1 MDENPYSFCPLPSAL
16 FSKHFM
22 NAVQNQVYKY
32 KVGGSLPVNAPSYVV
47 RQADQDL
54 YEGLKAGEFCYV
66 LNSRQMGKSSLRVQ
80 TMQRLKQEGFACASI
95 DLTRIGSKVT
105 SEQWYGGFVCDLWR
119 SFNLIG
125 TVDFRTWWRDR
136 ELLSPVQR
144 LSEFIESVLLP
155 SIDGKIVIFVDEI
168 DSVLSLPFSL
178 DDFFALIRACYNQRV
193 DQPDYNR
200 LRFALLGVALPSDL
214 IADKNRTP
222 FNIGRA
228 IALSGFRLVEAQP
241 LAQGLVGKVSNPEKV
256 LAEVLAWTGG
266 QPFLTQ
272 KLCQLILTL
281 EEDVSQ
287 GRESEWIEQLVD
299 SRLIANWEAQDVPE
313 HLKTIRD
320 RLLGSEQRTGR
331 LLGLYQQILQRGEIV
346 ADNSLEQLK
355 LQLSGLV
362 VKRNGL
368 LKVYNRIYEAVFNQN
383 WVKQEL
389 ALLRPYG
396 EAIAA
401 WLESDC
407 QDESRLCQGQALKD
421 ALAWAADKS
430 LSDRDYQFLAASQE
444 LEKRQVEL
452 ALAAEKKASQL
463 LTQANQTLIAAQK
476 KAKQTIRRG
485 IIGFVLLLVVAVSLV
500 AWADI
505 ERQRRTEKLLKDLQ
519 GLEQSLQRQI
529 EAKKNVREQ
538 LEEIR
543 GKVAYAQAELEK
555 ERLNVLLQRSGSA
568 SKQLENAIKN
578 LREISASL
586 SLPLQLGDR
595 SPEVAELQ
603 RKLNDAGFYTDRV
616 DGIFGLGTVN
626 AVKQFQGA
634 RGLVADGIAGPD
646 TQKLLQKYRNYVVVV
661 PVQSPYTLQEVR
673 QYVKTAYLADSE
685 SGAYIDAGSFSDQ
698 SSAEKRAEELR
709 SHGIK
714 VHVVDFQ

>member
-1 MDENPYSFCPLPSAL
+1 
-16 FSKHFM
+16 M
-22 NAVQNQVYKY
+22 NTVQNQVYKY

-80 TMQRLKQEGFACASI
+80 TMQKLKQEGFACASI

-105 SEQWYGGFVCDLWR
+105 SEQWYGGVVCDLWR

-144 LSEFIESVLLP
+144 LNEFIESVLLA
-155 SIDGKIVIFVDEI
+155 SIDSKIVIFVDEI

-214 IADKNRTP
+214 IADRNRTP

-228 IALSGFRLVEAQP
+228 IALSGFRIEEAQP
-241 LAQGLVGKVSNPEKV
+241 LAQGLARKVSNPEKV

-299 SRLIANWEAQDVPE
+299 SRLIVNWEAQDVPE

-407 QDESRLCQGQALKD
+407 QDESRLCQGQALND

-430 LSDRDYQFLAASQE
+430 LSDQDYQFLAASQE
-444 LEKRQVEL
+444 LEKRHVEL

-463 LTQANQTLIAAQK
+463 LTEANQTLIAAQK

-485 IIGFVLLLVVAVSLV
+485 IIGFVLLLVVAVSIV

-555 ERLNVLLQRSGSA
+555 ERLNVLLNRSGSA
-568 SKQLENAIKN
+568 STQLENAIKN

-595 SPEVAELQ
+595 GPEVAELQ
-603 RKLNDAGFYTDRV
+603 RKLDDAGFHIGGV
-616 DGIFGLGTVN
+616 DGIFGLQTVS
-626 AVKQFQGA
+626 AVKQFQNA

-661 PVQSPYTLQEVR
+661 PVQSPYTLLEVR

>member
-1 MDENPYSFCPLPSAL
+1 
-16 FSKHFM
+16 
-22 NAVQNQVYKY
+22 
-32 KVGGSLPVNAPSYVV
+32 
-47 RQADQDL
+47 
-54 YEGLKAGEFCYV
+54 
-66 LNSRQMGKSSLRVQ
+66 
-80 TMQRLKQEGFACASI
+80 
-95 DLTRIGSKVT
+95 
-105 SEQWYGGFVCDLWR
+105 
-119 SFNLIG
+119 
-125 TVDFRTWWRDR
+125 
-136 ELLSPVQR
+136 
-144 LSEFIESVLLP
+144 
-155 SIDGKIVIFVDEI
+155 
-168 DSVLSLPFSL
+168 
-178 DDFFALIRACYNQRV
+178 
-193 DQPDYNR
+193 
-200 LRFALLGVALPSDL
+200 LGVALPSDL

-228 IALSGFRLVEAQP
+228 IALSGFRLEEAQP

-299 SRLIANWEAQDVPE
+299 SRLIANWETQDVPE

-444 LEKRQVEL
+444 FEKRQVEL

-463 LTQANQTLIAAQK
+463 LTEANQTLIAAQK

-485 IIGFVLLLVVAVSLV
+485 IIGFVLLLVVAVSIV

-505 ERQRRTEKLLKDLQ
+505 ERRRSTEKLLKDLQ
-519 GLEQSLQRQI
+519 GLDQSLQRQM

-555 ERLNVLLQRSGSA
+555 ERLNVLLQQSGSA
-568 SKQLENAIKN
+568 STQLENAIKN

-595 SPEVAELQ
+595 GPEVAELQ
-603 RKLNDAGFYTDRV
+603 RKLDDAGFYTGRV
-616 DGIFGLGTVN
+616 DGIFGLGTVS
-626 AVKQFQGA
+626 AVKQFQAA

-661 PVQSPYTLQEVR
+661 PVQSPDTLLEVR

-698 SSAEKRAEELR
+698 SSAEQRAEELR
-709 SHGIK
+709 SHGIT
-714 VHVVDFQ
+714 VHVIDFQ

>member
-1 MDENPYSFCPLPSAL
+1 MAFFQAGKSW
-16 FSKHFM
+16 
-22 NAVQNQVYKY
+22 
-32 KVGGSLPVNAPSYVV
+32 GSI
-47 RQADQDL
+47 RQA
-54 YEGLKAGEFCYV
+54 
-66 LNSRQMGKSSLRVQ
+66 
-80 TMQRLKQEGFACASI
+80 
-95 DLTRIGSKVT
+95 
-105 SEQWYGGFVCDLWR
+105 
-119 SFNLIG
+119 
-125 TVDFRTWWRDR
+125 
-136 ELLSPVQR
+136 
-144 LSEFIESVLLP
+144 
-155 SIDGKIVIFVDEI
+155 
-168 DSVLSLPFSL
+168 
-178 DDFFALIRACYNQRV
+178 
-193 DQPDYNR
+193 QP
-200 LRFALLGVALPSDL
+200 
-214 IADKNRTP
+214 
-222 FNIGRA
+222 
-228 IALSGFRLVEAQP
+228 
-241 LAQGLVGKVSNPEKV
+241 
-256 LAEVLAWTGG
+256 
-266 QPFLTQ
+266 
-272 KLCQLILTL
+272 
-281 EEDVSQ
+281 
-287 GRESEWIEQLVD
+287 
-299 SRLIANWEAQDVPE
+299 
-313 HLKTIRD
+313 D

-444 LEKRQVEL
+444 LEKRHVEL
-452 ALAAEKKASQL
+452 ALVAEKKASQL
-463 LTQANQTLIAAQK
+463 LTEANQTLIAAQK

-485 IIGFVLLLVVAVSLV
+485 IIGFVLLLVVAVSIV

-505 ERQRRTEKLLKDLQ
+505 ERRRSTEKLLKDLQ
-519 GLEQSLQRQI
+519 GLDQSLQRQM
-529 EAKKNVREQ
+529 EAKKNVRKQ

-543 GKVAYAQAELEK
+543 GKVAYAEAELEK

-586 SLPLQLGDR
+586 SLPLQLGD
-595 SPEVAELQ
+595 SGPEVAELQ
-603 RKLNDAGFYTDRV
+603 RKLNDAGFYMDRV
-616 DGIFGLGTVN
+616 DGIFGLGTVS

-661 PVQSPYTLQEVR
+661 PVQSPDTLLEVR

>member
-1 MDENPYSFCPLPSAL
+1 
-16 FSKHFM
+16 M
-22 NAVQNQVYKY
+22 NTVQNQVYKY

-105 SEQWYGGFVCDLWR
+105 SEQWYGGLVCDLWR

-214 IADKNRTP
+214 IADRNRTP

-228 IALSGFRLVEAQP
+228 IALSGFRIEEAQP

-320 RLLGSEQRTGR
+320 HLLGSEQRTGR

-346 ADNSLEQLK
+346 ADNTLEQLK

-368 LKVYNRIYEAVFNQN
+368 LKVYNQILCLFYFN
-383 WVKQEL
+383 VL
-389 ALLRPYG
+389 YVIFSTP
-396 EAIAA
+396 
-401 WLESDC
+401 
-407 QDESRLCQGQALKD
+407 
-421 ALAWAADKS
+421 KS
-430 LSDRDYQFLAASQE
+430 LLLSQIH
-444 LEKRQVEL
+444 V
-452 ALAAEKKASQL
+452 A
-463 LTQANQTLIAAQK
+463 
-476 KAKQTIRRG
+476 
-485 IIGFVLLLVVAVSLV
+485 IG
-500 AWADI
+500 
-505 ERQRRTEKLLKDLQ
+505 
-519 GLEQSLQRQI
+519 G
-529 EAKKNVREQ
+529 
-538 LEEIR
+538 
-543 GKVAYAQAELEK
+543 
-555 ERLNVLLQRSGSA
+555 
-568 SKQLENAIKN
+568 
-578 LREISASL
+578 
-586 SLPLQLGDR
+586 
-595 SPEVAELQ
+595 
-603 RKLNDAGFYTDRV
+603 
-616 DGIFGLGTVN
+616 
-626 AVKQFQGA
+626 
-634 RGLVADGIAGPD
+634 
-646 TQKLLQKYRNYVVVV
+646 
-661 PVQSPYTLQEVR
+661 
-673 QYVKTAYLADSE
+673 
-685 SGAYIDAGSFSDQ
+685 
-698 SSAEKRAEELR
+698 
-709 SHGIK
+709 
-714 VHVVDFQ
+714 